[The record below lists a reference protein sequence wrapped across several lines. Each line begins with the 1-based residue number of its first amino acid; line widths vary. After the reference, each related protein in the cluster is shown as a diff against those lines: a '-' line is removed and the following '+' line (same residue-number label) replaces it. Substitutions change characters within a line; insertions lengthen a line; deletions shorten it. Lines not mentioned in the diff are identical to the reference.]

1 MPALANFLLSCITI
15 TLAQAPAEPANRN
28 LHFRESFENTDLLD
42 RGFYDGKGR
51 FTLDDDAAEG
61 KKSLRYR
68 FEAGQILPA
77 DSEGVRRK
85 FEPVESVYVSFRMK
99 LSSNWKWT
107 GRPYGPHFI
116 YFMTNENGRFH
127 GPAASRLTV
136 YVEPVNGR
144 LRLAAQDIQN
154 KDAPNGLT
162 QGPLKG
168 GYNGK
173 FYDSEE
179 ILFDDGKWHF
189 VEAVFRLNTLDE
201 TADKPN
207 RDGIARGWVDGKLVV
222 DRTDVIFRST
232 DFPKMK
238 FDQFLMA
245 PYFHHGVP
253 HEQTLLIDDLAVGT
267 DRPESISSR

>member
-1 MPALANFLLSCITI
+1 MTM
-15 TLAQAPAEPANRN
+15 TLAQAPAEPAEHR
-28 LHFRESFENTDLLD
+28 LHFREGFEDSDLLK

-51 FTLDDDAAEG
+51 FTLDEIAAEG

-68 FEAGQILPA
+68 FESGKILPA
-77 DSEGVRRK
+77 DSEGVRRN
-85 FEPVESVYVSFRMK
+85 FEPGESVYVRFRMK
-99 LSSNWKWT
+99 LSPNWKWT

-116 YFMTNENGRFH
+116 YFMTSENGRFH

-154 KDAPNGLT
+154 QDAPHGLT

-173 FYDSEE
+173 FYDSAE
-179 ILFDDGKWHF
+179 ILFDDGEWHL
-189 VEAVFRLNTLDE
+189 VEAMFRLNTLDDA
-201 TADKPN
+201 ADKPN
-207 RDGIARGWVDGKLVV
+207 PDGIARGWVDGKLVV

-253 HEQTLLIDDLAVGT
+253 HEQTLLIDDLSVGT
-267 DRPESISSR
+267 DRPISKPAR